1 MTPNIDSYRVGAVP
15 KVDPEHQDRGRYLCC
30 PKLQT
35 LNPKPLNPNYLCCGV
50 ALASCVGALRLLRCR
65 VV

>member
-15 KVDPEHQDRGRYLCC
+15 KVDPEHQDRDRYLCC
-30 PKLQT
+30 PELQT
-35 LNPKPLNPNYLCCGV
+35 LNPKSLCCGV
-50 ALASCVGALRLLRCR
+50 ALASCVGALQLLRCR